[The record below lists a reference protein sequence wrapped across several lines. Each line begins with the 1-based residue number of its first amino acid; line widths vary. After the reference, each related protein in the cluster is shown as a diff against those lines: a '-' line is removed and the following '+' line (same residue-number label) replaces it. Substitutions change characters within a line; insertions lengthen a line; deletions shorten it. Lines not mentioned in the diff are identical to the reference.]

1 MGQQH
6 KNYLV
11 FLTFLFLDGAVAVGV
26 STDAPAVDAEGAD
39 AFPGLRFFEALFAF
53 GSGLAAAFT
62 LAFGLETFKDLLAN
76 VQSFSCGARG
86 QDP

>member
-11 FLTFLFLDGAVAVGV
+11 FLTFLFLDGAVAAGV
-26 STDAPAVDAEGAD
+26 STDPSADAEGA
-39 AFPGLRFFEALFAF
+39 FPVLRFFEALFAF